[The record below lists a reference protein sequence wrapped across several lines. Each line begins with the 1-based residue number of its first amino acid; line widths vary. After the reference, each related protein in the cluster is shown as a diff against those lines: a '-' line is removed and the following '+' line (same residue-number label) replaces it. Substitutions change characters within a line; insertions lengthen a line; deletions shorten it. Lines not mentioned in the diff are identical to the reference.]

1 MRGANLQVR
10 PLVTN
15 QEISSSDSY
24 QALFDSIPQSGLK
37 SDILF
42 LAVKNRIPEE
52 REYVQRL
59 RVVFRFNI
67 TKNNQLAAVWTCDTR
82 TSIEG
87 DVYRDVPKPGLK
99 VDCTV
104 TIDDNDLIEIMV
116 GKLNP
121 QRAFMMSKLKIKGN
135 VILLQ
140 KLYVIWFEMRRKGK
154 TPELDLIQKV
164 MLEERLIPGLKSEVM
179 AIEIVQR
186 IVKMPYLTEKIDAT
200 IQVDILKQGLIM
212 VRYLLGIHPG
222 QQPQFQRCNIA
233 SRTEDTTLRQRNITE
248 NSRIVLLIGTPD
260 VVFTLEDDDLVL
272 IIYGIHKAR
281 TMIDLGRLR
290 IEGDSELAE
299 RAIILFEQPPIM
311 ARL

>member
-1 MRGANLQVR
+1 MSGANFQVR
-10 PLVTN
+10 RPVTD
-15 QEISSSDSY
+15 QEVSSRKSY

-67 TKNNQLAAVWTCDTR
+67 TKKNELAAVWTCDTR

-87 DVYRDVPKPGLK
+87 DVYRNQPKLGLK
-99 VDCTV
+99 VDCTITV
-104 TIDDNDLIEIMV
+104 DDDDLIEIMV

-135 VILLQ
+135 IILLQ
-140 KLYVIWFEMRRKGK
+140 KLYAIWFELRRKGR

-164 MLEERLIPGLKSEVM
+164 MLEESLIPGLKSEVM

-186 IVKMPYLTEKIDAT
+186 IVKTPYISERVDAT
-200 IQVDILKQGLIM
+200 IQVNVLRRGLLM
-212 VRYLLGIHPG
+212 VRYFLEIHPG
-222 QQPQFQRCNIA
+222 KKPQFRRLCTG
-233 SRTEDTTLRQRNITE
+233 STTENITLPDHRD
-248 NSRIVLLIGTPD
+248 STKIDHPIGRSD
-260 VVFTLEDDDLVL
+260 VVFTIEDDDLVL
-272 IIYGIHKAR
+272 VIYGIYKVR
-281 TMIDLGRLR
+281 TMIDQGRLR
-290 IEGDSELAE
+290 IEGDSEMVE